1 MIDVPSMAAVW
12 SIIAIEAVKAG
23 FKYTERL
30 AVAGVEPSVG
40 RVGGSYDNVLAETI
54 SDYTRPRSFTGARR
68 GAFEATEF
76 ATLEWVDWFNDSSVT
91 QTKRP
96 LRRQIQSDN
105 RQKSQVA
112 QLELQVC
119 AVQRRSASSGAIC
132 RSNIV

>member
-1 MIDVPSMAAVW
+1 VHASFVRDALEQALHDRRPVHGGGLVHHSDRG
-12 SIIAIEAVKAG
+12 SQGG

-96 LRRQIQSDN
+96 LRRQI
-105 RQKSQVA
+105 R
-112 QLELQVC
+112 
-119 AVQRRSASSGAIC
+119 
-132 RSNIV
+132 